1 MFARYITFEEMR
13 FQDRTEAGE
22 LLASALLKYKG
33 NKDVLVLA
41 IPLGGIPVADVIAK
55 KLELPLDV
63 IMCKKI
69 GYPNNPSFAIGAVTL
84 EGFAVNI
91 EDVPGDYIMAKVQE
105 IQTVLKKQYKQFAGT
120 HKRPEIKGK
129 TVIIVDE
136 GVMTG
141 NTLSL
146 TLDIL
151 RHKEPAKVIVAVPV
165 APPEALRLLASD
177 ADHIFC
183 LTAPDNFTSI
193 ANFYESFDEI
203 SEDKAIVTVKDAH
216 ERMLN
221 KSH

>member
-1 MFARYITFEEMR
+1 MR

-22 LLASALLKYKG
+22 LLAGALAAYKG
-33 NKDVLVLA
+33 KDDVLVLA
-41 IPLGGIPVADVIAK
+41 IPLGGIPVADVIARN
-55 KLELPLDV
+55 LEVPLDV

-69 GYPNNPSFAIGAVTL
+69 PYPNNPSFAIGAVTL

-91 EDVPGDYIMAKVQE
+91 EDVPGDYIMSQVHKL
-105 IQTVLKKQYKQFAGT
+105 QTLLKRRYEKFCGSHQC
-120 HKRPEIKGK
+120 PSIKGK

-151 RHKEPAKVIVAVPV
+151 RHKEPAKVIIAVPV
-165 APPEALRLLASD
+165 APPAALKLLAQE
-177 ADHIFC
+177 ADHVFC
-183 LTAPDNFTSI
+183 LTAPDNFTQIS
-193 ANFYESFDEI
+193 AYYESFDEI
-203 SEDKAIVTVKDAH
+203 PEDRAIVTIKDAH

-221 KSH
+221 QSR